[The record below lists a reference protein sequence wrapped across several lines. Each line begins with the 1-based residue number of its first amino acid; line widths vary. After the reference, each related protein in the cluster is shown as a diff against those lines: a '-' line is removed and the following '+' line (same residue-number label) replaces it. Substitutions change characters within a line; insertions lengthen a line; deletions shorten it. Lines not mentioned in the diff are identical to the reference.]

1 MLRPDNRQIFL
12 WELGNNFVVLS
23 VTGISESKMKTES
36 KYTLQRTMII
46 YFLLIGFASLLV
58 GIEFILETHELINT
72 QRANFQQQTNR
83 GIDVEDVIAPIERLM
98 KKGMLMIAIIMCVMV
113 IVLMM
118 FIKNITGPLQ
128 HMIEMSK
135 EFSKGDLSHT
145 IKIHSDNELAEL
157 GNVIN
162 EMSSNLQEIIMFSK
176 NLCNSGM
183 GFVDRTSFILD
194 ANEIS
199 EEDMKKVVAEVVHL
213 KNELET
219 LGQVIEYFSFYTVD

>member
-1 MLRPDNRQIFL
+1 
-12 WELGNNFVVLS
+12 
-23 VTGISESKMKTES
+23 MKTES

-58 GIEFILETHELINT
+58 GVEFIIETHELINT
-72 QRANFQQQTNR
+72 QRDNFEQQGKRDIN
-83 GIDVEDVIAPIERLM
+83 VEDIISPIERLRS
-98 KKGMLMIAIIMCVMV
+98 KAMLMIAIIMCVMV

-135 EFSKGDLSHT
+135 EFSRGDLSHT
-145 IKIHSDNELAEL
+145 IKIHSANELAEL

-162 EMSSNLQEIIMFSK
+162 ELSSNLQEIIMFSK

-183 GFVDRTSFILD
+183 DFVDRTSFILD
-194 ANEIS
+194 AKKIS
-199 EEDMKKVVAEVVHL
+199 EEDMKRVVSEVSHL

-219 LGQVIEYFSFYTVD
+219 LGQVIDYFSFYTVDRKNNGT